1 MFKKY
6 MQKLK
11 KDQRGLTLVELLA
24 VVVILAIV
32 AAIAFVVIGN
42 VIDNSKKDAQVANA
56 QQMITAAKLYESS
69 GGEIG
74 SGSGGVTAA
83 TLQSEGSLSKLTDPW
98 KKGPYGTAGTVTAS
112 GTKDSRVYVVKLN
125 DTDSKCTIN
134 STEENLNKEGR
145 KACGKNLS
153 TNTTEP
159 AEPTETTTP

>member
-1 MFKKY
+1 MLKNY

-69 GGEIG
+69 GGNIP
-74 SGSGGVTAA
+74 STGVTAA
-83 TLQSEGSLSKLTDPW
+83 KLQTEGALSKLTDPW
-98 KKGPYGTAGTVTAS
+98 EKSPYGTAGTVKIT
-112 GTKDSRVYVVKLN
+112 GTKPAVTYVVELN
-125 DTDSKCTIN
+125 DTNSKCTIN
-134 STEENLNKEGR
+134 ATEEKLNSNGR
-145 KACGKNLS
+145 DACGKTLN
-153 TNTTEP
+153 TNS
-159 AEPTETTTP
+159 